1 MGWGVTYKPRFLRE
15 LAKLPEDIRTQ
26 VETFSFETV
35 PGTANPLAL
44 RRLEKMRGYREYY
57 KVRFG
62 GYRVGLK
69 LDKRHQ
75 SIQFQRVLH
84 RRDIYRYFP

>member
-1 MGWGVTYKPRFLRE
+1 MDWEVIYKPTFLRE
-15 LAKLPEDIRTQ
+15 LVQLPEKIRTQ

-35 PGTANPLAL
+35 PETANPFAL
-44 RRLEKMRGYREYY
+44 RKLEKLRGYREYY

-62 GYRVGLK
+62 EYRVGLK
-69 LDKRHQ
+69 LDKRHR

>member
-1 MGWGVTYKPRFLRE
+1 MPWKVTYKPRFLRE
-15 LAKLPEDIRTQ
+15 LALLPEHIRTQ

-35 PGTANPLAL
+35 PGAENPFAL
-44 RRLEKMRGYREYY
+44 RRLEKMRGYKICY

-62 GYRVGLK
+62 DYRLGLE
-69 LDKRHQ
+69 LDKRRQ